1 MSNTQYIDCALL
13 QITIYC
19 VTSIPRTQRD
29 KSGERGQQAGS
40 RLSYIH
46 FHLGNLGL

>member
-1 MSNTQYIDCALL
+1 MPLYQGFFTLDFSPL
-13 QITIYC
+13 
-19 VTSIPRTQRD
+19 TSIQPSQRD

-40 RLSYIH
+40 RLSYIR